1 MPESEESSDWAE
13 EEAISDSETEQL
25 RDGFPAPSS
34 SQEHRKSSAYSRRS
48 VEDPLLRRHASIRN
62 DGNLFGHGG
71 RISQKIY
78 IVTEDMTIVVSG
90 FVTSLTRNILYNQWG
105 EFEVQKLA
113 IEHYGHAISTVF
125 GASEKNGYN
134 EMDEDDD
141 PVMSNLRFL
150 DYRYMRFCFHPLKD
164 NFQLSDTWEGSSWG
178 DVKGMRVG
186 LDSDERYRRELIFGK
201 NEISIKQ
208 KSIPQLLVDEVSHT
222 KTTIDPILRQRKAF
236 HPFYVFQLCSLLL
249 WSLDEYY
256 YYATM
261 RKLREISRFECDVR
275 VIRSGFWRQAS
286 STELVP
292 GDVYEVS
299 DPSLTQLPCDGLL
312 LAGDCI
318 VNESMLTGES
328 VPVSKIPASNES
340 LRVLNLGSNP
350 IHPEVA
356 RNFLFGGTKI
366 IRARRPQ
373 DGTDEEAVALAIVAR
388 TGFNTTKGALVRSM
402 LFPKPSGFKFYKDAF
417 RYISVMAAIAGLGFI
432 ASFVNFIRLKLEWHL
447 IVVRALDLVTI
458 VVPPALPATLAIG
471 TNFAISRLRAKRIF
485 CISPQRVN
493 VGGKL
498 DVVCFDKTG
507 TLTED
512 GLDVLGVRVVHRPAL
527 R

>member
-1 MPESEESSDWAE
+1 MPSKVFAGPMSESVPSSITGFAHARSRANSTTSFTYLPESEESSDWAE
-13 EEAISDSETEQL
+13 EEAISDSENEQS
-25 RDGFPAPSS
+25 RDRSPARSIS
-34 SQEHRKSSAYSRRS
+34 REHRKSSEYSGRS
-48 VEDPLLRRHASIRN
+48 IEDPLLLRRRASTRN
-62 DGNLFGHGG
+62 DGNLFGRGG
-71 RISQKIY
+71 RISQKMY

-90 FVTSLTRNILYNQWG
+90 FVTDLNRYISYNQWG
-105 EFEVQKLA
+105 EFEVKKLVR
-113 IEHYGHAISTVF
+113 EQYGHAMSTVF

-134 EMDEDDD
+134 ELDEDDD

-164 NFQLSDTWEGSSWG
+164 NFQLSDTWEGSNWS
-178 DVKGMRVG
+178 DVKDMRVG
-186 LDSDERYRRELIFGK
+186 LDSEERYRRELIFGK
-201 NEISIKQ
+201 NEINIEQ

-222 KTTIDPILRQRKAF
+222 KKATDP
-236 HPFYVFQLCSLLL
+236 
-249 WSLDEYY
+249 
-256 YYATM
+256 
-261 RKLREISRFECDVR
+261 
-275 VIRSGFWRQAS
+275 AS

-299 DPSLTQLPCDGLL
+299 DPSLTQLPCDSLL

-328 VPVSKIPASNES
+328 VPVSKAPASNES
-340 LRVLNLGSNP
+340 LRVLDLGSSP

-356 RNFLFGGTKI
+356 KNFLFGGTKI

-432 ASFVNFIRLKLEWHL
+432 VSFVNFIRLEVSSGYLDKLK
-447 IVVRALDLVTI
+447 
-458 VVPPALPATLAIG
+458 P
-471 TNFAISRLRAKRIF
+471 KRI
-485 CISPQRVN
+485 N